1 MPQAATS
8 ILNAVFSNGYRNDLS
23 KMKTAEEFRKTAG
36 DIRFFGKAEE
46 REMYSHDIGD
56 VPPIMTNTFFDT
68 QPDLVVQ
75 PRNVAEIKQVLAF
88 ANKRKI
94 PVIPRGAASWGFGG
108 VIPTNAGIVIDLSPF
123 RNILDLDTTQ
133 KTVTVEAGARWS
145 DIDIIAKKKGLCLRT
160 YPSSKFSTVGGWVST
175 GGYGI
180 NSFKYGHLAKQIVS
194 LTVVTGSGEVKKL
207 TPVDREFPYFI
218 STEGEFGIIAEIT
231 LKLRDVP
238 QASYPH
244 LLYFPGDPDAF
255 AFIER
260 LVQCKASQEL
270 NPNVIRFLDEN
281 HLGDTNEVMRVAIFK
296 KTAGVF
302 VEFDRSEDDD
312 RFVRFLTQTG
322 RIEEAPRHVAAY
334 LWNERLFGMKTKRL
348 GPTILASE
356 VIIPIAAAAAFIA
369 SAKKLGH
376 RFAVEI
382 CIDSYIVDEQRA
394 LLMSTFL
401 CDSRSLRYY
410 VDLPLATMLTHAA
423 VKLGAEPYGL
433 GLWNAPFVN
442 HLYSNDKQRD
452 LKAYKAKV
460 DPNHILNPG
469 KYLRVDANVVSALVF
484 HPAVFGFS
492 MNLLTLLSPVVGKV
506 ATTFLGKDRK
516 VDQLDFELSI
526 HACAKCGNCLAVC
539 PAYLVTQ
546 NEAVTAKGKL
556 ALGKKFLHNKKVT
569 RAESAN
575 AFMCMH
581 CRACE
586 EICQTNLELMNL
598 WDALEKRI
606 EGRFGRPQEQI
617 LEFLKRVDVSQDY
630 WKMVERNN

>member
-1 MPQAATS
+1 
-8 ILNAVFSNGYRNDLS
+8 
-23 KMKTAEEFRKTAG
+23 MKLVEEFRRIAS
-36 DIRFFGKAEE
+36 DIRILGKAAE

-56 VPPIMTNTFFDT
+56 VPPIMTNTFFKT

-75 PRNVAEIKQVLAF
+75 PRNVAEIGQVLAF
-88 ANKRKI
+88 ANARKI

-123 RNILDLDTTQ
+123 RNILVLDTAQ

-145 DIDIIAKKKGLCLRT
+145 DIDITAKKAGLCLRT

-180 NSFKYGHLAKQIVS
+180 NSFKYGHLAEQIVS
-194 LTVVTGSGEVKKL
+194 MTVVTGSGEVKKL
-207 TPVDREFPYFI
+207 TPADRDFPYFI
-218 STEGEFGIIAEIT
+218 STEGVFGIIVEIT
-231 LKLRDVP
+231 LKLREVP
-238 QASYPH
+238 RASYPH
-244 LLYFPGDPDAF
+244 LLYFPSDREAF
-255 AFIER
+255 AFIEC
-260 LVQCKASQEL
+260 LVQRKVSQEL
-270 NPNVIRFLDEN
+270 NPDVIRFLDEN

-296 KTAGVF
+296 KTAGVL
-302 VEFDRSEDDD
+302 VEFDSDEDDD
-312 RFVRFLTQTG
+312 RFVRFLTEMG
-322 RIEEAPRHVAAY
+322 RVEEAPRYVAGY

-356 VIIPIAAAAAFIA
+356 VVIPITTAAAFIA
-369 SAKKLGH
+369 TAKKLGR

-382 CIDSYIVDEQRA
+382 CIDSYIIDEHRA
-394 LLMSTFL
+394 LIMSTFL
-401 CDSRSLRYY
+401 CDSRSRRYF

-433 GLWNAPFVN
+433 GLWNAAFVN
-442 HLYSNDKQRD
+442 HLHSSAKQRD

-460 DPNHILNPG
+460 DPNNILNPG
-469 KYLRVDANVVSALVF
+469 KYFAVSANLVSTLVF

-492 MNLLTLLSPVVGKV
+492 MNLLTLLSPVIGKA
-506 ATTFLGKDRK
+506 ATTLLGKDRK
-516 VDQLDFELSI
+516 VDQLDFELSV

-546 NEAVTAKGKL
+546 NEAVSAKGKL
-556 ALGKKFLHNKKVT
+556 ALAKKLLNNRKVT
-569 RAESAN
+569 REEAAN

-581 CRACE
+581 CKACE

-598 WDALEKRI
+598 WTALEKRI
-606 EGRFGRPQEQI
+606 EGSFGRPQKQI
-617 LEFLKRVDVSQDY
+617 TEFLKQVDESQDY

>member
-1 MPQAATS
+1 
-8 ILNAVFSNGYRNDLS
+8 
-23 KMKTAEEFRKTAG
+23 
-36 DIRFFGKAEE
+36 
-46 REMYSHDIGD
+46 
-56 VPPIMTNTFFDT
+56 
-68 QPDLVVQ
+68 
-75 PRNVAEIKQVLAF
+75 
-88 ANKRKI
+88 
-94 PVIPRGAASWGFGG
+94 
-108 VIPTNAGIVIDLSPF
+108 
-123 RNILDLDTTQ
+123 
-133 KTVTVEAGARWS
+133 
-145 DIDIIAKKKGLCLRT
+145 
-160 YPSSKFSTVGGWVST
+160 VGGWVST